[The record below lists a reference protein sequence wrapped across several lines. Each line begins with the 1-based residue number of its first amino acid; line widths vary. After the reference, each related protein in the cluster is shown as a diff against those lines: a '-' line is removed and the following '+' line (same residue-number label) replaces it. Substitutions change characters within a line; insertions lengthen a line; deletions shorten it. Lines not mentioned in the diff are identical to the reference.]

1 MYIYNICNN
10 KKKKKVKIKLKKNVF
25 CPDNK
30 FRMCRVNR

>member
-1 MYIYNICNN
+1 MYIYTIFA
-10 KKKKKVKIKLKKNVF
+10 KKKKKVKIKLKKTVF